1 MRLDKKSLLVYLVTD
16 SRWLEGRSLESQV
29 EQAIEGGV
37 SFVQLRQKDKSG
49 AELADF
55 AKNTQEVCRR
65 HGVPFVINDDVDAAF
80 LCGSDGVHVG
90 QSDRCVADA
99 RAILGDSKIIGAS
112 VQTVE
117 QAIEAQRDGADY
129 LGVGAVFA
137 TGSKSDADSVDR
149 ETLTEICRSV
159 TIPVI
164 AIGGI
169 TAENISELKG
179 SGICGVAVI
188 SAILAQKD
196 PREASMRLCRAA
208 VCL

>member
-1 MRLDKKSLLVYLVTD
+1 M
-16 SRWLEGRSLESQV
+16 
-29 EQAIEGGV
+29 
-37 SFVQLRQKDKSG
+37 
-49 AELADF
+49 
-55 AKNTQEVCRR
+55 
-65 HGVPFVINDDVDAAF
+65 
-80 LCGSDGVHVG
+80 
-90 QSDRCVADA
+90 
-99 RAILGDSKIIGAS
+99 
-112 VQTVE
+112 E

-188 SAILAQKD
+188 SAILAQRN